1 MVTPLP
7 AQRRA
12 SSIFASFG
20 RVALAAVALATSA
33 IAVHAATPEIR
44 TSAENVVPA
53 CVTPERLMTFLQS
66 RTRNVDA
73 RYANIAELYK
83 RHGETWHVRWD
94 YAFFQMAVETNF
106 LSYKKG
112 DGDWGDVNPKQNN
125 FAGLGTTGGGVP
137 GDSYPDMD
145 TGVLAQIQHLV
156 VYSGERIAN
165 PVGARTRLKQDD
177 IVESMAG
184 RNGRTTFADLSRRWA
199 ADRRY
204 GASIEWVAN
213 SYRDAFCKNPRPVEE
228 TAVVVPKR
236 SKRVRVIEP
245 LEPAAALG
253 GPDPDVDQPAVGAAP
268 TEPAPADEAAQLGL
282 PPGSEMVQAEPLP
295 TDKAAAAKAP
305 SGNEPAPAKVA
316 SSTAGPVRTIWS
328 ADASASEPSA
338 DDAAKPAAPRVIEK
352 TRTAPLPAR
361 KPVATAAVA
370 PAPVVETAPT
380 AAAAPESSTPKAE
393 PEAAA
398 GGNSA
403 PEIETAIATTAEQP
417 RAPAEAHSF
426 AFAAAMPVPAPSPAQ
441 KVVATASQCRVLTAS
456 YGGKKVFVVRSTAA
470 AETRYTVL
478 TVLEGFER
486 SMLDNYFKAH
496 APGGSSVGEFAS
508 KDAAL
513 AKAKELCPGT
523 AAAPPAEG
531 AGAG

>member
-7 AQRRA
+7 AYGSPSAKILRL
-12 SSIFASFG
+12 G
-20 RVALAAVALATSA
+20 RITAAAVALSLSA
-33 IAVHAATPEIR
+33 MAVHAAPPEIR
-44 TSAENVVPA
+44 TSAENAVPA
-53 CVTPERLMTFLQS
+53 CVTPKRLMTFLKS
-66 RTRNVDA
+66 RTRNLDA

-156 VYSGERIAN
+156 VYSGERIAD

-184 RNGRTTFADLSRRWA
+184 RNGHTTFADLSRRWA
-199 ADRRY
+199 SDRRY

-213 SYRDAFCKNPRPVEE
+213 SYRDAFCKNPQPVEE
-228 TAVVVPKR
+228 AAVVPKR

-253 GPDPDVDQPAVGAAP
+253 GPDPDVDQPAVEAP
-268 TEPAPADEAAQLGL
+268 PADPAPADEAAQLGL
-282 PPGSEMVQAEPLP
+282 PPGSEMVQADPLP
-295 TDKAAAAKAP
+295 ADTPAKAP
-305 SGNEPAPAKVA
+305 SGNEPAPAEVA

-328 ADASASEPSA
+328 RTQNASEADVAQSA
-338 DDAAKPAAPRVIEK
+338 AAAKPAATHVSK
-352 TRTAPLPAR
+352 NAPNAPVPDR
-361 KPVATAAVA
+361 KPVTTAAA
-370 PAPVVETAPT
+370 EPAPV
-380 AAAAPESSTPKAE
+380 AE

-398 GGNSA
+398 GSDPA
-403 PEIETAIATTAEQP
+403 PEIETATATTAEQP
-417 RAPAEAHSF
+417 RAPAEARSF

-441 KVVATASQCRVLTAS
+441 KVVANAGQCRVLTAS
-456 YGGKKVFVVRSTAA
+456 YGGKKVFLVRSRAA

-486 SMLDNYFKAH
+486 SMLDSYFKAH
-496 APGGSSVGEFAS
+496 APRGSSVGEFES

-513 AKAKELCPGT
+513 AKATELCPGT